1 MIKSLKLYDFDTE
14 IKVLHLLGSSS
25 SSPGYSPLMG
35 MGWEVPSDPVLHPR
49 LLFNPKLQAWQTQV
63 RVPASYATLPR
74 KQIIDQEW
82 LKHSFFLTFLERVN
96 SEKINLFINVQISIN
111 GLLGQMFLPEK
122 GRGV

>member
-1 MIKSLKLYDFDTE
+1 MANTNFCFAN
-14 IKVLHLLGSSS
+14 VG
-25 SSPGYSPLMG
+25 
-35 MGWEVPSDPVLHPR
+35 
-49 LLFNPKLQAWQTQV
+49 
-63 RVPASYATLPR
+63 VPAIYATLPR